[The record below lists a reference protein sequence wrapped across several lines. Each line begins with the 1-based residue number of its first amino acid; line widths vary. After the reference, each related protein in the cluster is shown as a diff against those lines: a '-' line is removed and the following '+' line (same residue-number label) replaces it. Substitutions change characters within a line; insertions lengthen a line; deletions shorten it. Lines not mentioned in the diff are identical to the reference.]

1 MNFRSGR
8 YTNRSLMNIVK
19 HSDDRDSR
27 PGPTAV
33 HRKLLSNRI
42 LAGKVAGGKSLV
54 HHYNRLRL
62 RRISFAEE
70 APAVHRNAHRLGIL
84 RAGKPKVTLR
94 NLIRA
99 RSFLTD
105 DPKGSSQWKSLL

>member
-1 MNFRSGR
+1 
-8 YTNRSLMNIVK
+8 MNIVE
-19 HSDDRDSR
+19 HADDRDSR

-33 HRKLLSNRI
+33 HRKLPSNRI

-62 RRISFAEE
+62 RRISFSEE
-70 APAVHRNAHRLGIL
+70 APTVHGDALRLGIL

-99 RSFLTD
+99 KSFLAD
-105 DPKGSSQWKSLL
+105 DPKGSSQWRSLLQR

>member
-1 MNFRSGR
+1 MNFRSRGS
-8 YTNRSLMNIVK
+8 TNRSLMNVVK
-19 HSDDRDSR
+19 HADDRDSG

-42 LAGKVAGGKSLV
+42 LAGKVAGSKSLV
-54 HHYNRLRL
+54 HYYNRLRL
-62 RRISFAEE
+62 RRISFGEE
-70 APAVHRNAHRLGIL
+70 APAVHANAHRLGIL

-99 RSFLTD
+99 RSLLTD
-105 DPKGSSQWKSLL
+105 DPKR